1 MAVTAVQFILAAA
14 VAPVES
20 VNVIPVY
27 EIIMIFYF
35 YIKYIYRQMYVVAI
49 RELLATPSFCNQL
62 DETNNLI
69 T

>member
-1 MAVTAVQFILAAA
+1 MAVTAVQFTLAAA

-49 RELLATPSFCNQL
+49 R
-62 DETNNLI
+62 
-69 T
+69 